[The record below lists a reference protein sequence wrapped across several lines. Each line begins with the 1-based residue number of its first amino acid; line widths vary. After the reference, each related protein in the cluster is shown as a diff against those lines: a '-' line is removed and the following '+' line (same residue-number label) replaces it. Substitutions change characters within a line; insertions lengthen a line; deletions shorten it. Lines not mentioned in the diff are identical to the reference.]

1 MIVSNRDAK
10 SLCDTLCH
18 TLGGSR
24 CPAISR
30 AIRPFL
36 PLRRDRPDRP
46 SRLPCQATSMDIA
59 PSSFDALHAA
69 VRQIAREVAQPHAH
83 AVDRDARFPQETID
97 ALRRAQVLS
106 APVPRDWGGAQCN
119 MRELGLLVST
129 LAMHCGASAMVLAM
143 HYIQV
148 ACLVRHAQDDAYF
161 QGVLKELCEQQLL
174 LASMTSE
181 VGTWGDTRASIC
193 ALKQQDAR
201 FDLNKQATTGSYC
214 EQADAILVTTRRH
227 DDAASGDQL
236 LVLVRRGDYQL
247 RPTSTWDTLGMRGT
261 CSPGYELTSSAS
273 LRQVLPDG
281 YPDIFA
287 QTMVPYSHIL
297 WSALWHGLAAGA
309 QAQAASHVRDMARKT
324 PGSTPPSAL
333 PLAELGA
340 QLQALHYHW
349 QGLADSFDQHVS
361 QGSDSV
367 AFARMGWSLQ
377 MNQLKVACSEAAP
390 RLIHQ
395 ALQIVGL
402 PAYKNDGPFSI
413 GRAYRDALSASLM
426 ISNLR
431 INTRSAALLLVHK
444 AEDSPPRSRPLNDD

>member
-1 MIVSNRDAK
+1 
-10 SLCDTLCH
+10 
-18 TLGGSR
+18 
-24 CPAISR
+24 
-30 AIRPFL
+30 
-36 PLRRDRPDRP
+36 
-46 SRLPCQATSMDIA
+46 MDLSA
-59 PSSFDALHAA
+59 HSFEALHDT
-69 VRQIAREVAQPHAH
+69 VRRVARDVAKIHAGQ
-83 AVDRDARFPQETID
+83 VDREARFPQETFD
-97 ALRRAQVLS
+97 ALRRCRALS
-106 APVPRDWGGAQCN
+106 APVPRELGGGGCN
-119 MRELGLLVST
+119 MRELGQLVSS
-129 LAMHCGASAMVLAM
+129 LATHCGASAMVLAM

-161 QGVLKELCEQQLL
+161 RALLSELCERQWL

-193 ALKQQDAR
+193 ALKQQPDER
-201 FDLNKQATTGSYC
+201 FELAKEATTGSYC

-236 LVLVRRGDYQL
+236 LVLVRRGDYTL
-247 RPTSTWDTLGMRGT
+247 TPTSTWDTLGMRGT
-261 CSPGYELTSSAS
+261 CSPGFSLRSSAS

-281 YPDIFA
+281 YPNIFTC
-287 QTMVPYSHIL
+287 TMVPYSHIL

-309 QAQAASHVRDMARKT
+309 QAQAASHVRSMARKT

-333 PLAELGA
+333 PLAELGVA
-340 QLQALHYHW
+340 LQTLQHHW
-349 QGLADSFDQHVS
+349 QGLADTFDRHVA
-361 QGSDSV
+361 QGDDQQ
-367 AFARMGWSLQ
+367 AFTRIGWSLQ

-390 RLIHQ
+390 RIIHA

-402 PAYKNDGPFSI
+402 PAYKNDGPYSI

-444 AEDSPPRSRPLNDD
+444 AD